1 MNFFVKGS
9 THILQK
15 LRVRGAIFA
24 TIGIVGMMVYGLS
37 QKVEADTAIV
47 FVDNQQIKIYAP
59 DWEAEKVLEEA
70 GVKLAELDRVQIT
83 KTQGNPIQFMVL
95 RNAIRPEPPRE
106 MMVATSRGHMTYKML
121 HTMEATAYLP
131 GDGDG
136 RGITATGIKATWGV
150 VAVDPKVIPLGSRV
164 YVPGYGFAIA
174 ADTGGAIKGS
184 KIDLCME
191 DYGQAIQIG
200 RRPVEVYVL

>member
-1 MNFFVKGS
+1 MNFFVKES

-15 LRVRGAIFA
+15 LRVGGAIFTMIA
-24 TIGIVGMMVYGLS
+24 IVGMMAYGLS
-37 QKVEADTAIV
+37 QKVQADTAIV

-59 DWEAEKVLEEA
+59 DWEVEKVLEGA
-70 GVKLAELDRVQIT
+70 GVKLAEHDRVQIT

-95 RNAIRPEPPRE
+95 RNAIRPEPPRD

-174 ADTGGAIKGS
+174 ADTGGAIKGR

-191 DYGQAIQIG
+191 DYGQAIQFG

>member
-1 MNFFVKGS
+1 MRKERLLSQIYRLKDFWMFLAVVLLAGGIIGTGQTIYRDVN
-9 THILQK
+9 TII
-15 LRVRGAIFA
+15 VRADGNEYQIFA
-24 TIGIVGMMVYGLS
+24 P
-37 QKVEADTAIV
+37 A
-47 FVDNQQIKIYAP
+47 
-59 DWEAEKVLEEA
+59 WEAEAVVA
-70 GVKLAELDRVQIT
+70 GVGIALGEKDRMQIT
-83 KTQGNPIQFMVL
+83 KSPGQRMRLEVV
-95 RNAIRPEPPRE
+95 RYVPEPEPVRP
-106 MMVATSRGHMTYKML
+106 MVATSRGATAYKAVYE
-121 HTMEATAYLP
+121 MEATAYLP

-191 DYGQAIQIG
+191 DYGQAIQFG